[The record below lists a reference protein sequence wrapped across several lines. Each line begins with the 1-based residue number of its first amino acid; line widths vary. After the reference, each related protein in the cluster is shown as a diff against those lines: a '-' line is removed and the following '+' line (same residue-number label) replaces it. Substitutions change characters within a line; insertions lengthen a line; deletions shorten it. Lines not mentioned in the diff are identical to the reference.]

1 MMITLKNVTKEYN
14 KGNIGLEDVSLDIA
28 KGEFVFI
35 VGKSGSGK
43 TTLMKLL
50 QKELDVTS
58 GQIIV
63 NGQDY
68 KKLTQRNLPKFRRQ
82 MGMVFQDFRLLKDR
96 TIFENVAFAQ
106 QVVEVP
112 HRYIKRQVENM
123 LEMVGLKDRMNAFP
137 NELSGGEQQRVAI
150 ARALVNHPVLLL
162 ADEPTGNLDPVTAK
176 EIMELL
182 SEINKSGT
190 TVLVVTHNKELVN
203 EMLAFADNYDAP
215 ENVEA
220 VLRWDVS
227 DIFYNYF
234 FVGNYMVVGGE
245 CGDDETAVDIN
256 NEAVKQCLEVYQNLN
271 QFFYIESDSVSY
283 DSVVQDFIDGKI
295 VFTIA
300 TTDVLA
306 KLKQAK
312 EEGTFPYEYG
322 IAMLPGP
329 GAELQAKSLS
339 VTNCVVVNGY
349 SEHRELANEFAAFLT
364 NEYYDNLYERTGKV
378 SANLAANAGNED
390 LQVFMEEYKHA
401 GSLPK
406 MIETSNFW
414 IQLEILFS
422 KVWEGEDA
430 AGLLQELSDKIT
442 TQLQ

>member
-14 KGNIGLEDVSLDIA
+14 KGNIRLEDVSLDIA

-176 EIMELL
+176 GIMELL

-203 EMLAFADNYDAP
+203 EMGKRVILIEDGHI
-215 ENVEA
+215 EQ
-220 VLRWDVS
+220 
-227 DIFYNYF
+227 
-234 FVGNYMVVGGE
+234 
-245 CGDDETAVDIN
+245 DEIRG
-256 NEAVKQCLEVYQNLN
+256 
-271 QFFYIESDSVSY
+271 SY
-283 DSVVQDFIDGKI
+283 DI
-295 VFTIA
+295 
-300 TTDVLA
+300 
-306 KLKQAK
+306 
-312 EEGTFPYEYG
+312 
-322 IAMLPGP
+322 
-329 GAELQAKSLS
+329 
-339 VTNCVVVNGY
+339 
-349 SEHRELANEFAAFLT
+349 
-364 NEYYDNLYERTGKV
+364 
-378 SANLAANAGNED
+378 
-390 LQVFMEEYKHA
+390 
-401 GSLPK
+401 
-406 MIETSNFW
+406 
-414 IQLEILFS
+414 
-422 KVWEGEDA
+422 
-430 AGLLQELSDKIT
+430 
-442 TQLQ
+442 

>member
-58 GQIIV
+58 GQIKV

-162 ADEPTGNLDPVTAK
+162 ADEPTGILDPVTAK
-176 EIMELL
+176 GIMEHL

-203 EMLAFADNYDAP
+203 EMGKRVILIEDGHI
-215 ENVEA
+215 EQ
-220 VLRWDVS
+220 
-227 DIFYNYF
+227 
-234 FVGNYMVVGGE
+234 
-245 CGDDETAVDIN
+245 DEIRG
-256 NEAVKQCLEVYQNLN
+256 
-271 QFFYIESDSVSY
+271 SY
-283 DSVVQDFIDGKI
+283 DI
-295 VFTIA
+295 
-300 TTDVLA
+300 
-306 KLKQAK
+306 
-312 EEGTFPYEYG
+312 
-322 IAMLPGP
+322 
-329 GAELQAKSLS
+329 
-339 VTNCVVVNGY
+339 
-349 SEHRELANEFAAFLT
+349 
-364 NEYYDNLYERTGKV
+364 
-378 SANLAANAGNED
+378 
-390 LQVFMEEYKHA
+390 
-401 GSLPK
+401 
-406 MIETSNFW
+406 
-414 IQLEILFS
+414 
-422 KVWEGEDA
+422 
-430 AGLLQELSDKIT
+430 
-442 TQLQ
+442 

>member
-137 NELSGGEQQRVAI
+137 NELSGGEQQRVSI
-150 ARALVNHPVLLL
+150 ARALAKNPKLLL
-162 ADEPTGNLDPVTAK
+162 CDEPTGALDYNTGK
-176 EIMELL
+176 SILKLL
-182 SEINKSGT
+182 QDTCRNNGM
-190 TVLVVTHNKELVN
+190 TVILITHNSAIAP
-203 EMLAFADNYDAP
+203 MADR
-215 ENVEA
+215 V
-220 VLRWDVS
+220 
-227 DIFYNYF
+227 I
-234 FVGNYMVVGGE
+234 
-245 CGDDETAVDIN
+245 
-256 NEAVKQCLEVYQNLN
+256 
-271 QFFYIESDSVSY
+271 
-283 DSVVQDFIDGKI
+283 KI
-295 VFTIA
+295 
-300 TTDVLA
+300 
-306 KLKQAK
+306 K
-312 EEGTFPYEYG
+312 
-322 IAMLPGP
+322 
-329 GAELQAKSLS
+329 
-339 VTNCVVVNGY
+339 NG
-349 SEHRELANEFAAFLT
+349 R
-364 NEYYDNLYERTGKV
+364 V
-378 SANLAANAGNED
+378 
-390 LQVFMEEYKHA
+390 
-401 GSLPK
+401 
-406 MIETSNFW
+406 
-414 IQLEILFS
+414 
-422 KVWEGEDA
+422 
-430 AGLLQELSDKIT
+430 DKIIENPQPVSVET
-442 TQLQ
+442 IEW

>member
-1 MMITLKNVTKEYN
+1 MMITLNYVTNEYN
-14 KGNIGLEDVSLDIA
+14 IGNIGLEDVSLDIA

-176 EIMELL
+176 GIMELL

-203 EMLAFADNYDAP
+203 EMGKRVILIEDGHI
-215 ENVEA
+215 EQ
-220 VLRWDVS
+220 
-227 DIFYNYF
+227 
-234 FVGNYMVVGGE
+234 
-245 CGDDETAVDIN
+245 DEIRG
-256 NEAVKQCLEVYQNLN
+256 
-271 QFFYIESDSVSY
+271 SY
-283 DSVVQDFIDGKI
+283 DI
-295 VFTIA
+295 
-300 TTDVLA
+300 
-306 KLKQAK
+306 
-312 EEGTFPYEYG
+312 
-322 IAMLPGP
+322 
-329 GAELQAKSLS
+329 
-339 VTNCVVVNGY
+339 
-349 SEHRELANEFAAFLT
+349 
-364 NEYYDNLYERTGKV
+364 
-378 SANLAANAGNED
+378 
-390 LQVFMEEYKHA
+390 
-401 GSLPK
+401 
-406 MIETSNFW
+406 
-414 IQLEILFS
+414 
-422 KVWEGEDA
+422 
-430 AGLLQELSDKIT
+430 
-442 TQLQ
+442 

>member
-14 KGNIGLEDVSLDIA
+14 KGNIGLEDVSLDIV

-176 EIMELL
+176 GIMELL

-203 EMLAFADNYDAP
+203 EMCKRVILIEDGHI
-215 ENVEA
+215 EQ
-220 VLRWDVS
+220 
-227 DIFYNYF
+227 
-234 FVGNYMVVGGE
+234 
-245 CGDDETAVDIN
+245 DEIRG
-256 NEAVKQCLEVYQNLN
+256 
-271 QFFYIESDSVSY
+271 SY
-283 DSVVQDFIDGKI
+283 DI
-295 VFTIA
+295 
-300 TTDVLA
+300 
-306 KLKQAK
+306 
-312 EEGTFPYEYG
+312 
-322 IAMLPGP
+322 
-329 GAELQAKSLS
+329 
-339 VTNCVVVNGY
+339 
-349 SEHRELANEFAAFLT
+349 
-364 NEYYDNLYERTGKV
+364 
-378 SANLAANAGNED
+378 
-390 LQVFMEEYKHA
+390 
-401 GSLPK
+401 
-406 MIETSNFW
+406 
-414 IQLEILFS
+414 
-422 KVWEGEDA
+422 
-430 AGLLQELSDKIT
+430 
-442 TQLQ
+442 

>member
-137 NELSGGEQQRVAI
+137 NELSGGEQQRVSI
-150 ARALVNHPVLLL
+150 ARALAKNPKLLL
-162 ADEPTGNLDPVTAK
+162 CDEPTGALDYNTGK
-176 EIMELL
+176 SILKLL
-182 SEINKSGT
+182 QDTCRNNGM
-190 TVLVVTHNKELVN
+190 TVILITHNSAIAP
-203 EMLAFADNYDAP
+203 MADRVIQIKN
-215 ENVEA
+215 
-220 VLRWDVS
+220 
-227 DIFYNYF
+227 
-234 FVGNYMVVGGE
+234 
-245 CGDDETAVDIN
+245 
-256 NEAVKQCLEVYQNLN
+256 
-271 QFFYIESDSVSY
+271 
-283 DSVVQDFIDGKI
+283 
-295 VFTIA
+295 
-300 TTDVLA
+300 
-306 KLKQAK
+306 
-312 EEGTFPYEYG
+312 
-322 IAMLPGP
+322 
-329 GAELQAKSLS
+329 
-339 VTNCVVVNGY
+339 
-349 SEHRELANEFAAFLT
+349 
-364 NEYYDNLYERTGKV
+364 GKV
-378 SANLAANAGNED
+378 S
-390 LQVFMEEYKHA
+390 
-401 GSLPK
+401 K
-406 MIETSNFW
+406 MTVNPHPVSVETIEW
-414 IQLEILFS
+414 
-422 KVWEGEDA
+422 
-430 AGLLQELSDKIT
+430 
-442 TQLQ
+442 

>member
-112 HRYIKRQVENM
+112 YRYIKRQVENM

-150 ARALVNHPVLLL
+150 ARAIAMKPRVIL
-162 ADEPTGNLDPVTAK
+162 ADEPTGALDQK
-176 EIMELL
+176 
-182 SEINKSGT
+182 
-190 TVLVVTHNKELVN
+190 
-203 EMLAFADNYDAP
+203 
-215 ENVEA
+215 
-220 VLRWDVS
+220 
-227 DIFYNYF
+227 
-234 FVGNYMVVGGE
+234 
-245 CGDDETAVDIN
+245 
-256 NEAVKQCLEVYQNLN
+256 
-271 QFFYIESDSVSY
+271 
-283 DSVVQDFIDGKI
+283 
-295 VFTIA
+295 
-300 TTDVLA
+300 
-306 KLKQAK
+306 
-312 EEGTFPYEYG
+312 
-322 IAMLPGP
+322 
-329 GAELQAKSLS
+329 
-339 VTNCVVVNGY
+339 
-349 SEHRELANEFAAFLT
+349 
-364 NEYYDNLYERTGKV
+364 TGRHV
-378 SANLAANAGNED
+378 MA
-390 LQVFMEEYKHA
+390 
-401 GSLPK
+401 
-406 MIETSNFW
+406 
-414 IQLEILFS
+414 LF
-422 KVWEGEDA
+422 
-430 AGLLQELSDKIT
+430 QELSAEGRTIIMIT
-442 TQLQ
+442 HDTNIASYAKRIVHIIDGELTGGGTHDA